1 MSDTLMLGLA
11 IVVGIGAA
19 VALVFASRDF
29 IRGVKSGKA
38 EFDAAKS
45 SRRSK
50 NGPSD
55 ATKDQTP
62 PRSGE

>member
-1 MSDTLMLGLA
+1 MSLPVCLLPEA
-11 IVVGIGAA
+11 
-19 VALVFASRDF
+19 
-29 IRGVKSGKA
+29 KA

-50 NGPSD
+50 NRPSD
-55 ATKDQTP
+55 AMKDQTP

>member
-1 MSDTLMLGLA
+1 MLGLA
-11 IVVGIGAA
+11 IVVGVGA
-19 VALVFASRDF
+19 VIALAIASRDF
-29 IRGVKSGKA
+29 IQGLKSGKA

-45 SRRSK
+45 SRRAEDE
-50 NGPSD
+50 PSG